1 MDIMTRIKPMNLP
14 SIGASTIGV
23 KENYSPKTW
32 KLIELLCSEQFRN
45 GGITKYQITRRKRPN
60 KTIANPT
67 GYAKATVDYW
77 FTKIYFK
84 EKFDRK
90 YLRK

>member
-1 MDIMTRIKPMNLP
+1 MMKRKPTNLP
-14 SIGASTIGV
+14 SIGVNTIGV

-32 KLIELLCSEQFRN
+32 NLIELLCSEQFRT
-45 GGITKYQITRRKRPN
+45 GKITKYSITRRKRSN
-60 KTIANPT
+60 KTVANPA

-84 EKFDRK
+84 EKFERK